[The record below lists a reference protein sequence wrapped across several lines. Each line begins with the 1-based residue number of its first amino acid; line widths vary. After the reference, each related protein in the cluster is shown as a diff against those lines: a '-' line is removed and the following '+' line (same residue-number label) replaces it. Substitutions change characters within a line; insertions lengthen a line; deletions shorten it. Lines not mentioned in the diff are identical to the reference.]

1 VSNLGH
7 YKMVEGFVVYISQL
21 QGLHR
26 ARRGP
31 GKERIAR
38 PLGEKVTCKT
48 FRAILIFII
57 K

>member
-1 VSNLGH
+1 MSNLGH